1 MTDRH
6 LVLVGLMGSGK
17 STVGQLVAQRLGCD
31 LLDTDAAIEQQQ
43 GRTVREIWNCE
54 GEPAFR
60 ALEHDML
67 CAALDVAPP
76 TVIAAAGGVVLGAA
90 NRQAIVDSAAF
101 VVWLFADPEVL
112 LERVTGGGHRPLL
125 DADPAG
131 TLAAMAADRAALYAE
146 VATITVDVSEQRPED
161 VADEVV
167 HAFLGHGELPADEVD
182 LTEGVADG
190 EPDDDVDADDV
201 ADEPAGEASGV
212 DVVEAAAGGAGVSGN
227 ALDGAEVA
235 GGVGD
240 PGSSKGFAAGG
251 AGLSPGHHESAPS
264 RAALNDG
271 AALDAGVLPADE
283 LSRAVGADSSTGD
296 YEIAPARSAD
306 GSLRVSVPLGDRSYE
321 VIVGAGVIGQLAG
334 LLPRKARRAAIVTQ
348 RGIPLGAPAAVS
360 ALRLPLEVTRIEI
373 GNGEQAKSLT
383 TIEHVTRA
391 LANAG
396 FTRDDVVVGIGG
408 GMVTDVA
415 GFAASVW
422 HRGIAVVHVPTTL
435 LGMIDAA
442 VGGKTGVNLP
452 EGKNL
457 VGAFWQPSGVVC
469 DIDALATL
477 PPRERRS
484 GDGEMAKY
492 HFLVDE
498 DLAALE
504 LADRVA
510 RCVAIKADY
519 VADDE
524 REDGRRALL
533 NYGHTLAHAL
543 EIATGHELTHGE
555 AVGIG
560 LIYAAELAKALGR
573 IDDARVAEHRRIVG
587 ELYGLPTAAPRAAG
601 TAEGLV
607 ALMERD
613 KKARTG
619 LTFVLDGST
628 GIEVVT
634 GVDPDTVAGTLA
646 TVGVG

>member
-1 MTDRH
+1 MTTSAGTARH

-17 STVGQLVAQRLGCD
+17 STVGRLVAERLGCD
-31 LLDTDAAIEQQQ
+31 LLDTDAAIELQQQ
-43 GRTVREIWNCE
+43 RSVREIWDRE

-60 ALEHDML
+60 ALEHDVL
-67 CAALDVAPP
+67 CAALGAPAP

-90 NRQAIVDSAAF
+90 NRQAIVDAGAF
-101 VVWLFADPEVL
+101 VVWLFADPDVL

-167 HAFLGHGELPADEVD
+167 HAFVSHGELPADEVD
-182 LTEGVADG
+182 ATAGVADG
-190 EPDDDVDADDV
+190 ESDDDVDDD
-201 ADEPAGEASGV
+201 D
-212 DVVEAAAGGAGVSGN
+212 DDAGGESAGAADTRGRALEGSGGP
-227 ALDGAEVA
+227 GAR
-235 GGVGD
+235 D
-240 PGSSKGFAAGG
+240 RPD
-251 AGLSPGHHESAPS
+251 SPGP
-264 RAALNDG
+264 RADRSG
-271 AALDAGVLPADE
+271 GCDE
-283 LSRAVGADSSTGD
+283 ITPV
-296 YEIAPARSAD
+296 RSDD
-306 GSLRVSVPLGDRSYE
+306 GSLRVSVPLGHRSYE
-321 VIVGAGVIGQLAG
+321 VIVGSGVMNSLAA
-334 LLPRKARRAAIVTQ
+334 LLPARARRAAIVTQ
-348 RGIPLGAPAAVS
+348 AGIPVGAHKAIGALG
-360 ALRLPLEVTRIEI
+360 LPVEVTRIEI

-383 TIEHVTRA
+383 TVEHITRA

-396 FTRDDVVVGIGG
+396 FTRDDVVVGVGG

-422 HRGIAVVHVPTTL
+422 HRGVAVLHVPTTL
-435 LGMIDAA
+435 LGMVDAA
-442 VGGKTGVNLP
+442 IGGKTGVNLP

-457 VGAFWQPSGVVC
+457 VGAFWQPSGVIC
-469 DIDALATL
+469 DVDALATL

-492 HFLVDE
+492 HFLVGE
-498 DLAALE
+498 DLAALD

-519 VADDE
+519 VASDE

-573 IDDARVAEHRRIVG
+573 IDDTRVAEHRRVVG
-587 ELYGLPTAAPRAAG
+587 ELYGLPTTVPSSAGNAA
-601 TAEGLV
+601 GLV
-607 ALMERD
+607 ALMARD

-619 LTFVLDGST
+619 LTFVLDGPT
-628 GIEVVT
+628 GIEVLT
-634 GVDPDTVAGTLA
+634 DLDRDLVAATLDA
-646 TVGVG
+646 VGVA